1 MEMSKGKLLSCLLG
15 LMFAAIS
22 TSGAAAQGVLTVGT
36 EGDAPPYSMA
46 DASGNVTGFDADV
59 ARSICAKLDVTCKF
73 VVQAFD
79 TLIPALDAKRFDI
92 IISGLGITEE
102 RKKKI
107 GYSIPYASA
116 PQYFI
121 VSKGSPLAK
130 FTSLPPL
137 LAALKGKS
145 IGVVTGTTYSR
156 YIAKNIPDATIK
168 SYDSLT
174 QMESDLSAK
183 RFDAAFDDGSS
194 WTDYLK
200 KPEGASFEVVPVKVV
215 ATDDPSTLGHG
226 MGVGIRKDDQELTKK
241 IDVALCDIIKS
252 GQMKTMSEKWFS
264 DDYSLTC
271 K

>member
-1 MEMSKGKLLSCLLG
+1 MLKGKLIGGLCGLL
-15 LMFAAIS
+15 FAVIS
-22 TSGAAAQGVLTVGT
+22 TSGFAAQGTLNVGT

-59 ARSICAKLDVTCKF
+59 ARAICAKLDMTCKF

-79 TLIPALDAKRFDI
+79 TLIPGLNAKRFDI

-121 VSKGSPLAK
+121 VTKGSPLAK
-130 FTSLPPL
+130 ISSLPPL
-137 LAALKGKS
+137 VSALNGKT

-156 YIAKNIPDATIK
+156 FIAKNIPDATVK

-174 QMESDLSAK
+174 QLESDLSAR

-194 WTDYLK
+194 WSDYLK
-200 KPEGASFEVVPVKVV
+200 KPEGANFEMVPVKVV
-215 ATDDPSTLGHG
+215 ATADPTTLGQG
-226 MGVGIRKDDQELTKK
+226 MGVGIRKDDQDLKKK
-241 IDVALCDIIKS
+241 IDVALCEIIKG
-252 GQMKTMSEKWFS
+252 GQMKSMSEKWFK

>member
-1 MEMSKGKLLSCLLG
+1 MEMSKGKLISCLSG
-15 LMFAAIS
+15 LLFAAIS
-22 TSGAAAQGVLTVGT
+22 TTGIAAQGTLTVGT

-59 ARSICAKLDVTCKF
+59 ARAICTKLNVTCKF
-73 VVQAFD
+73 VVQGFD

-92 IISGLGITEE
+92 IISGLGITDE

-121 VSKGSPLAK
+121 VPKGSPIAK
-130 FTSLPPL
+130 ITSLPPL

-156 YIAKNIPDATIK
+156 FVTKNIPDATVK

-174 QMESDLSAK
+174 QLESDLSAR
-183 RFDAAFDDGSS
+183 RFDAAVDDGSS
-194 WTDYLK
+194 WTDFLK
-200 KPEGASFEVVPVKVV
+200 KPEGANFEEVPVKIV

-241 IDVALCDIIKS
+241 IDVALCDIIKT
-252 GQMKTMSEKWFS
+252 GQMKAMSEKWFS